1 MSAKVSVTLGAKK
14 LQKDYVHCIGR
25 SDKEDESCTWS
36 EVSKEAEALMRLNE
50 QTSCS
55 SPKSDYSKVNKSFK
69 GNVSCLKGDP

>member
-1 MSAKVSVTLGAKK
+1 MHAKVSVGAKK

-25 SDKEDESCTWS
+25 SDNEDESYTWS

-55 SPKSDYSKVNKSFK
+55 SPKSDYLKVNKSFK